1 MDILLIF
8 FIASNSYDFKYPRTM
23 IEFRW
28 IYRSK
33 PTANLFLSNLAIGG
47 HEHLCR
53 KRISM
58 RAITVF
64 KNYGLY
70 LRRRFPPSHIYL
82 GSPKINRFR
91 ASSLLPLSL
100 LLNYRV
106 QHINCFNSVRKLCC
120 CTELFFFRT
129 PIFLA
134 LALLTSH
141 RLAFLVPLKL
151 ASKPHNCTD
160 KSHFRC

>member
-33 PTANLFLSNLAIGG
+33 PTASLFLSNLAISG

-53 KRISM
+53 NRISM
-58 RAITVF
+58 HAITVF

-120 CTELFFFRT
+120 CTELFFFKHQ
-129 PIFLA
+129 FSLH
-134 LALLTSH
+134 LL
-141 RLAFLVPLKL
+141 F
-151 ASKPHNCTD
+151 
-160 KSHFRC
+160 

>member
-33 PTANLFLSNLAIGG
+33 PTANLFLSNLAISG

-53 KRISM
+53 NRISM
-58 RAITVF
+58 HAITVF

-120 CTELFFFRT
+120 CTELFFLNTNF
-129 PIFLA
+129 P
-134 LALLTSH
+134 
-141 RLAFLVPLKL
+141 
-151 ASKPHNCTD
+151 CTCSFD
-160 KSHFRC
+160 FSPACILSSLEIGEQTT